1 MPRPC
6 ALPRTATPA
15 ALTHT
20 RRLQLRTVVLHDR
33 SGESW
38 GWGALS
44 SDFEGGDAGVAAV
57 AAAAAAP
64 SAMEN

>member
-1 MPRPC
+1 MRARP
-6 ALPRTATPA
+6 P
-15 ALTHT
+15 
-20 RRLQLRTVVLHDR
+20 QLRTVVLHDR

-44 SDFEGGDAGVAAV
+44 TDFEGGDAGVAAV
-57 AAAAAAP
+57 AAAAAP